1 MEERNSE
8 EVINSRPVS
17 SEAVSDFSDPLRS
30 HIDPEDEN
38 VSEKVIS
45 QQEFSVSEL
54 PLCNK
59 FRKALEENILSISP
73 FLKVNSL
80 DLFSRY

>member
-1 MEERNSE
+1 MHCLYYRLEERNSDE
-8 EVINSRPVS
+8 LMNSKPVS

-30 HIDPEDEN
+30 HIYPKDET
-38 VSEKVIS
+38 VSDKALI
-45 QQEFSVSEL
+45 QQPLSVSEL

-73 FLKVNSL
+73 FLKV
-80 DLFSRY
+80 